1 MSCASALLHNSLI
14 CWSLSKS
21 LIDSKLR
28 VTCKVGSLSTRIFTL
43 AVPSIEEEKADG
55 TPMWHSLS
63 QGHWNRITQDD
74 TLGIVRFA
82 ELPHGPWAEPNENS
96 CFDDEPAEVSLSVN
110 LPLSD
115 GVSHNGEIISFA
127 GQSEE
132 RICQTLIR
140 LALAIQMYRLVVK
153 FLELCARYR
162 REIHLYLLLF
172 FSIY

>member
-1 MSCASALLHNSLI
+1 MSCASALLHLSLI

-43 AVPSIEEEKADG
+43 AVPRIEEEKADG
-55 TPMWHSLS
+55 TSMWHSL
-63 QGHWNRITQDD
+63 GHGHRNRSTKDD
-74 TLGIVRFA
+74 TLRIVRFA
-82 ELPHGPWAEPNENS
+82 ELPHGPCAESNENS

-115 GVSHNGEIISFA
+115 GVSHDGEIVSFA
-127 GQSEE
+127 GKLDE
-132 RICQTLIR
+132 RICQPFIR
-140 LALAIQMYRLVVK
+140 LAFAVQVNCLVVE
-153 FLELCARYR
+153 FFELWARYR